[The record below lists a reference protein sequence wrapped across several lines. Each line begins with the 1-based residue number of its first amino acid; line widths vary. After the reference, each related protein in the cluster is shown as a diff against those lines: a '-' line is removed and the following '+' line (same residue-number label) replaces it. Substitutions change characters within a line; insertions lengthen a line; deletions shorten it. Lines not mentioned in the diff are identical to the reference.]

1 MKITREMLKAKN
13 ACVEGYRAFCEAY
26 PEKEYPE
33 GAEYQEV
40 LDNCAENDKDEY
52 ALWLIDIFGQTN
64 GARFIDG
71 DLTTD
76 KSIFVCGSLEVTGK
90 IICKKYVRTG
100 HSIKAGYGIEA
111 GRGIKAGCGIE
122 AGRGIKAGHS
132 IKAGY
137 GIKAGRGI
145 KAGCG
150 IEAGYGIEA
159 GNNYGIYAGLNSNI
173 NSDYRFVRA
182 KERPAN
188 LMCGKFEA
196 VSNDE

>member
-13 ACVEGYRAFCEAY
+13 ACAEGYRAFCEAY

-52 ALWLIDIFGQTN
+52 AVWLIDMFGQTN
-64 GARFIDG
+64 GVRFIDG
-71 DLTTD
+71 DLITD
-76 KSIFVCGSLEVTGK
+76 KSIFVCGRLEVTGK

-100 HSIKAGYGIEA
+100 L
-111 GRGIKAGCGIE
+111 GIKAGCGIE
-122 AGRGIKAGHS
+122 AGW
-132 IKAGY
+132 
-137 GIKAGRGI
+137 
-145 KAGCG
+145 G
-150 IEAGYGIEA
+150 IEAGCGIEA
-159 GNNYGIYAGLNSNI
+159 GNNYGIYAGLNCTI